1 MNKLTRFRHLIA
13 GLFIMTISI
22 LMLIF
27 PDFGHVIALLIL
39 GLYQLIKGF
48 QQLIYFFSMG
58 IHMVGGK
65 FILYRA
71 LITIDLGVFTLS
83 IHGIGQRYI
92 MMYFI
97 FYFIFIGIISIFR
110 ALEARKLESGAFRV
124 KLVSGG
130 IKIAV
135 AIVCLFNNN
144 SEDVMLSI
152 LCFGLFYIAI
162 TYIYT
167 AFRKSAIIYI
177 P

>member
-1 MNKLTRFRHLIA
+1 MNKLTRFRYFMT

-27 PDFGHVIALLIL
+27 PDLGYVLALLIL
-39 GLYQLIKGF
+39 GFYQLIKGF

-65 FILYRA
+65 IILYRA
-71 LITIDLGVFTLS
+71 LITIDLGIFTLS

-92 MMYFI
+92 MIYFI
-97 FYFIFIGIISIFR
+97 FYFIFAGIILIFR
-110 ALEARKLESGAFRV
+110 AVEARKLESGAFRV
-124 KLVSGG
+124 KLVRGG
-130 IKIAV
+130 IDIAV
-135 AIVCLFNNN
+135 ALVCLCNNN

-152 LCFGLFYIAI
+152 LCFGLIYVAM

-167 AFRKSAIIYI
+167 SFRKSAIIYI

>member
-1 MNKLTRFRHLIA
+1 MNKLTRFRYFMT

-27 PDFGHVIALLIL
+27 PDFGYALALLIL
-39 GLYQLIKGF
+39 GFYQLIKGF

-65 FILYRA
+65 IILYRA
-71 LITIDLGVFTLS
+71 LITIDLGIFTLS

-92 MMYFI
+92 MIYFI
-97 FYFIFIGIISIFR
+97 FYFIFAGIILIFR
-110 ALEARKLESGAFRV
+110 AVEARKLESGAFRV
-124 KLVSGG
+124 KLVRGG
-130 IKIAV
+130 IDIAV
-135 AIVCLFNNN
+135 ALVCLCNNN

-152 LCFGLFYIAI
+152 LCFGLIYVAM

-167 AFRKSAIIYI
+167 SFRKSAIIYI